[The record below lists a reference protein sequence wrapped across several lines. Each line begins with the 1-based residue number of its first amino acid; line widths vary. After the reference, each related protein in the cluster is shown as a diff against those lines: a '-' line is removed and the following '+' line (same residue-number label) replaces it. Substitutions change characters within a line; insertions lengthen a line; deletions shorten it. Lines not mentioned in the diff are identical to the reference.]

1 MIRKDLTIRYAC
13 GSYWIISTDV
23 HLYADASYHA
33 PVMTNETGYH
43 IWICLKKH
51 FSIEETVETISGLYH
66 ISYENA
72 LQDTKE
78 FILLL
83 KQNGCM
89 EGL

>member
-23 HLYADASYHA
+23 HLY
-33 PVMTNETGYH
+33 
-43 IWICLKKH
+43 
-51 FSIEETVETISGLYH
+51 
-66 ISYENA
+66 ENA

-89 EGL
+89 EEL

>member
-1 MIRKDLTIRYAC
+1 MPVVRTGLFPQARPLCT
-13 GSYWIISTDV
+13 
-23 HLYADASYHA
+23 DASLSCT
-33 PVMTNETGYH
+33 VMTNETGYH
-43 IWICLKKH
+43 IWNYFKKN
-51 FSIEETVETISGLYH
+51 FSIEETAEAISGLYH
-66 ISYENA
+66 ISYKNA

>member
-1 MIRKDLTIRYAC
+1 MIHKDLTIRYAC
-13 GSYWIISTDV
+13 GSYWIISTDA
-23 HLYADASYHA
+23 HLCTDASYHA

-43 IWICLKKH
+43 IWNYFKKN
-51 FSIEETVETISGLYH
+51 FSIEETAEAISGLYH
-66 ISYENA
+66 ISYKNA

>member
-1 MIRKDLTIRYAC
+1 MYFRFTFL
-13 GSYWIISTDV
+13 
-23 HLYADASYHA
+23 H
-33 PVMTNETGYH
+33 
-43 IWICLKKH
+43 
-51 FSIEETVETISGLYH
+51 ISGLYH

-89 EGL
+89 EEL

>member
-43 IWICLKKH
+43 IWIC
-51 FSIEETVETISGLYH
+51 
-66 ISYENA
+66 
-72 LQDTKE
+72 
-78 FILLL
+78 
-83 KQNGCM
+83 
-89 EGL
+89 

>member
-43 IWICLKKH
+43 IWICLKKGM
-51 FSIEETVETISGLYH
+51 S
-66 ISYENA
+66 
-72 LQDTKE
+72 TK
-78 FILLL
+78 IL
-83 KQNGCM
+83 
-89 EGL
+89 

>member
-51 FSIEETVETISGLYH
+51 FSYRRNSRNNFRTV
-66 ISYENA
+66 SY
-72 LQDTKE
+72 
-78 FILLL
+78 FI
-83 KQNGCM
+83 
-89 EGL
+89 

>member
-1 MIRKDLTIRYAC
+1 MKI
-13 GSYWIISTDV
+13 
-23 HLYADASYHA
+23 
-33 PVMTNETGYH
+33 MTKKIN
-43 IWICLKKH
+43 LKIT
-51 FSIEETVETISGLYH
+51 IEETAETISGLYH
-66 ISYENA
+66 ISYDNA

>member
-33 PVMTNETGYH
+33 PVM
-43 IWICLKKH
+43 ICLKKH
-51 FSIEETVETISGLYH
+51 FSIEETAETISGLYH

-89 EGL
+89 EEL

>member
-23 HLYADASYHA
+23 HLCTDASYHA
-33 PVMTNETGYH
+33 PVMTNEAGYH
-43 IWICLKKH
+43 IWNFLKKH
-51 FSIEETVETISGLYH
+51 FSIEETAETISGLYH